1 MFIDDIRSRITDNLG
16 HVPTAGQERVIQAL
30 GDYLVTRNDR
40 VFLIKGYAGTGKTSI
55 VASLVKSLSHFRY
68 PTVLLAPTGRAAK
81 VLSRYSGAA
90 AYTIHKKIYRQNKV
104 LEGFGEFSLDRN
116 MHRNAL
122 FIVDEA
128 SMIANQSLELSVF
141 GSGRLLDDLISYVF
155 SGQGC
160 KLILIGDDAQL
171 PPVGFDHSDALDTQ
185 YLQRYGFPVD
195 EYYLDEVV
203 RQSLGSGILFNATKL
218 RKKIIPDVHGFPG
231 LIADKF
237 PDFISVTGENLID
250 MLESS
255 YNRVGQDETIVLC
268 RSNKL
273 ANRYNK
279 GIRSTILQY
288 DEDIRM
294 GDLIMVVKNNY
305 HWLKDSDEVDFIAN
319 GDIVEVTRVKGS
331 KELYGFDF
339 RDLSV
344 RFTDYRVMEF
354 DAKAMLDTLTAEG
367 PALEKDRTRSFFS
380 AVSEDYQHMKGKKHK
395 TDAIREDPFFNALQI
410 KFAYA
415 ITCHKAQGGQWKHV
429 YIDQGWQ
436 TEENLD
442 REYYRWLYTA
452 ITRATEKVFLVNF
465 KTEFLQSNNFH

>member
-1 MFIDDIRSRITDNLG
+1 MFVEEVCGQIIQNLG
-16 HVPTAGQERVIQAL
+16 HVPTSGQEKVIKAL
-30 GDYLVTRNDR
+30 GSYLLCREDR
-40 VFLIKGYAGTGKTSI
+40 IFLIKGYAGTGKTSI
-55 VASLVKSLSHFRY
+55 VASLVRSLTHYRY
-68 PTVLLAPTGRAAK
+68 RSVLLAPTGRAAK

-90 AYTIHKKIYRQNKV
+90 AYTIHKKIYRQKTV
-104 LEGFGEFSLDRN
+104 IDGFGEFTLDRN
-116 MHRNAL
+116 LYRNTI

-128 SMIANQSLELSVF
+128 SMIANKSLDLSVF
-141 GSGRLLDDLISYVF
+141 GSGRLLDDLISFVF
-155 SGQGC
+155 SGIGC

-171 PPVGFDHSDALDTQ
+171 PPVGFDQSDALDQ
-185 YLQRYGFPVD
+185 KYLERYGIPVD

-203 RQSLGSGILFNATKL
+203 RQSLDSGILFNATKL
-218 RKKIIPDVHGFPG
+218 RKKIQPDVHGFPG
-231 LIADKF
+231 LITGQF
-237 PDFISVTGENLID
+237 PDFVSVTGETLTD

-255 YNRVGQDETIVLC
+255 YNSVGQEETIVLC

-288 DEDIRM
+288 DDDIRM
-294 GDLIMVVKNNY
+294 GDLVMVVRNNY
-305 HWLKDSDEVDFIAN
+305 HWLKDSEEVDFIAN
-319 GDIVEVTRVKGS
+319 GDILEVNRVKGS

-344 RFTDYRVMEF
+344 HLSDYRVMDFE
-354 DAKAMLDTLTAEG
+354 ALAMLDTLYADG
-367 PALEKDRTRSFFS
+367 PALDKDRSRSFYS

-395 TDAIREDPFFNALQI
+395 SDAIREDPYYNALQI

-436 TEENLD
+436 PEEKLD

-465 KTEFLQSNNFH
+465 KPEFLA

>member
-1 MFIDDIRSRITDNLG
+1 MFIEEVCSLITANLG
-16 HVPTAGQERVIQAL
+16 HTPTAGQENVIQAL
-30 GDYLVTRNDR
+30 GKYLLAREDSI
-40 VFLIKGYAGTGKTSI
+40 LLLKGYAGTGKTSI
-55 VASLVKSLSHFRY
+55 VASLVKSLTQFRY
-68 PTVLLAPTGRAAK
+68 RSVLLAPTGRAAK
-81 VLSRYSGAA
+81 VLTRYSGSAA
-90 AYTIHKKIYRQNKV
+90 FTIHKKIYRQKSV
-104 LEGFGEFSLDRN
+104 IEGFGEFNLDRN
-116 MHRNAL
+116 LHRNTL

-128 SMIANQSLELSVF
+128 SMIANQSLDLSIF

-155 SGQGC
+155 SGLGC

-171 PPVGFDHSDALDTQ
+171 PPVGFDQSDALDTK

-203 RQSLGSGILFNATKL
+203 RQSVDSGILFNATKL
-218 RKKIIPDVHGFPG
+218 RTQIKPGVAGFPG
-231 LIADKF
+231 LIASKF
-237 PDFISVTGENLID
+237 PDFISVTGENLTD

-255 YNRVGQDETIVLC
+255 YNKVGQEETIILC

-279 GIRSTILQY
+279 GIRSMILHF

-294 GDLIMVVKNNY
+294 GDFVMVVKNNY
-305 HWLKDSDEVDFIAN
+305 QWLKNSDEVDFIAN
-319 GDIVEVTRVKGS
+319 GDILEITRVKGS
-331 KELYGFDF
+331 RELYGFDF
-339 RDLSV
+339 RDLTV

-354 DAKAMLDTLTAEG
+354 EARAMLDTLYSDG
-367 PALEKDRTRSFFS
+367 PGLDKDRTRNFFS

-395 TDAIREDPFFNALQI
+395 TEAIREDPFFNALQI

-442 REYYRWLYTA
+442 LEYYRWLYTA

-465 KTEFLQSNNFH
+465 RPEFTS

>member
-1 MFIDDIRSRITDNLG
+1 MIAEELRDRITQNLG
-16 HVPTAGQERVIQAL
+16 HVPTSGQEMAIHAL
-30 GDYLVTRNDR
+30 GNYLFIREDR
-40 VFLIKGYAGTGKTSI
+40 IFLIKGYAGTGKTST
-55 VASLVKSLSHFRY
+55 VASLVKSLTHYRY
-68 PTVLLAPTGRAAK
+68 RTVLLAPTGRAAK
-81 VLSRYSGAA
+81 VLSRYSGAP
-90 AYTIHKKIYRQNKV
+90 AYTIHKKIYRPKKV
-104 LEGFGEFSLDRN
+104 IEGFGEFNLDRN
-116 MHRNAL
+116 LHRKTL

-128 SMIANQSLELSVF
+128 SMISNLSLELSVF

-155 SGQGC
+155 SGSEC

-171 PPVGFDHSDALDTQ
+171 PPVGFDQSDALEPK

-203 RQSLGSGILFNATKL
+203 RQTIDSGILFNATKL
-218 RKKIIPDVHGFPG
+218 RKKIKPDVHGFPG
-231 LIADKF
+231 LMSGKF
-237 PDFISVTGENLID
+237 TDFISVTGENLTD

-255 YNRVGQDETIVLC
+255 YNRVGQEETIVLC

-279 GIRSTILQY
+279 GIRSMILKY
-288 DEDIRM
+288 EEDIRM
-294 GDLIMVVKNNY
+294 GDLVMVVKNNY
-305 HWLKDSDEVDFIAN
+305 HWLKESEEVDFIAN
-319 GDIVEVTRVKGS
+319 GDILEVNRVKGS

-339 RDLSV
+339 RDLDL
-344 RFTDYRVMEF
+344 RFTDYRIMDF
-354 DAKAMLDTLTAEG
+354 DAKVILDTLYSDG
-367 PALEKDRTRSFFS
+367 PALDKDRTRSLFS
-380 AVSEDYQHMKGKKHK
+380 AVSEDYQFMKGKKHK
-395 TDAIREDPFFNALQI
+395 ADAIHEDPFYNALQI

-436 TEENLD
+436 TEENLN

-465 KTEFLQSNNFH
+465 KDEFLR

>member
-1 MFIDDIRSRITDNLG
+1 MFVEEVRKLITQNLG
-16 HVPTAGQERVIQAL
+16 HVPTTGQEIIIDAL
-30 GDYLVTRNDR
+30 GGYLFTPNDR
-40 VFLIKGYAGTGKTSI
+40 IFLIKGYAGTGKTSL
-55 VASLVKSLSHFRY
+55 VASLVRSLVNFRY
-68 PTVLLAPTGRAAK
+68 RSVLLAPTGRAAK
-81 VLSRYSGAA
+81 VLSHYSGAA
-90 AYTIHKKIYRQNKV
+90 AYTIHKKIYRQKTV
-104 LEGFGEFSLDRN
+104 IDGFAEFSLDRN
-116 MHRNAL
+116 LHRNTI

-128 SMIANQSLELSVF
+128 SMISNQSLELSVF

-155 SGQGC
+155 SGNGC

-171 PPVGFDHSDALDTQ
+171 PPVGFDQSDGLDPK
-185 YLQRYGFPVD
+185 YLERYGFPVD
-195 EYYLDEVV
+195 EYRLDEVV
-203 RQSLGSGILFNATKL
+203 RQTEDSGILFNATKL
-218 RKKIIPDVHGFPG
+218 RKKISPDVKSVPG
-231 LIADKF
+231 LVTEKF
-237 PDFISVTGENLID
+237 PDFINLTGENLID
-250 MLESS
+250 HLESS
-255 YNRVGQDETIVLC
+255 YNSVGQEETIILC

-279 GIRSTILQY
+279 GVRSMILHY

-294 GDLIMVVKNNY
+294 GDLVMVVKNNY
-305 HWLKDSDEVDFIAN
+305 HWLKDSEEVDFIAN
-319 GDIVEVTRVKGS
+319 GDILEVSRVRGT

-339 RDLSV
+339 RDLLV

-354 DAKAMLDTLTAEG
+354 EAKTMLDTLYSDG
-367 PALEKDRTRSFFS
+367 PALDKDRNRNFFS

-395 TDAIREDPFFNALQI
+395 ADAIREDPFYNALQI

-436 TEENLD
+436 TEENLN

-465 KTEFLQSNNFH
+465 RPEFLDPTT

>member
-1 MFIDDIRSRITDNLG
+1 MFIHELRSLIVDNLG
-16 HVPTAGQERVIQAL
+16 HRPTAGQEMVIEAL
-30 GDYLVTRNDR
+30 GDYLLARKDR
-40 VFLIKGYAGTGKTSI
+40 IFLIRGYAGTGKTSL
-55 VASLVKSLSHFRY
+55 VASLVKSIEKFRLRS
-68 PTVLLAPTGRAAK
+68 VLLAPTGRAAK
-81 VLSRYSGAA
+81 VMSRYSGSP
-90 AYTIHKKIYRQNKV
+90 AYTIHKKIYRQNSV
-104 LEGFGEFSLDRN
+104 ADGFAEFSLDRN
-116 MHRNAL
+116 MHRNTL

-128 SMIANQSLELSVF
+128 SMIANQSVELSVF
-141 GSGRLLDDLISYVF
+141 GSGRLLDDLIAYVF
-155 SGQGC
+155 SGSGC

-171 PPVGFDHSDALDTQ
+171 PPVGFDQSDALDPR
-185 YLQRYGFPVD
+185 YLQRYGFPV
-195 EYYLDEVV
+195 EVYYLDEVV
-203 RQSLGSGILFNATKL
+203 RQGLDSGVLFNATRL
-218 RKKIIPDVHGFPG
+218 RSKINPDVHGYPG
-231 LIADKF
+231 LMTGKF
-237 PDFISVTGENLID
+237 TDFILTTGENLTD

-255 YNRVGQDETIVLC
+255 YHSVGQQETIVLC

-279 GIRSTILQY
+279 GIRSMILHY

-294 GDLIMVVKNNY
+294 GDLVMVVRNNY
-305 HWLKDSDEVDFIAN
+305 HWLKESDEVDFIAN
-319 GDIVEVTRVKGS
+319 GDILEVTRVKGT

-354 DAKAMLDTLTAEG
+354 DAKAMLDTLYTDG
-367 PALEKDRTRSFFS
+367 PALDKEQTRNLFS

-395 TDAIREDPFFNALQI
+395 ADAIRDDPYYNALQL

-436 TEENLD
+436 TEANLD

-465 KTEFLQSNNFH
+465 KDEFFEQ